1 MIIFV
6 NGYTLGCEPYR
17 PYWSS
22 NKKYPD
28 DYINAAIKYF
38 KDDHVINESFVNG
51 TGKWFASRAQTRRKA
66 GRKFAPFFLES
77 INDKLKAGE
86 TLKFVCHSMGSA
98 YAEGMIDYLV
108 KQKVPIEKIVHLG
121 VADAKNIKIPV
132 ETRLIKRL
140 QINTTNDIII
150 DKIANWFYRDEKK
163 IIPHIT
169 RFGKVNW
176 DPWHYHKEHMEYIK
190 RKDLKF
196 ALDSHFDTKTFGFTF
211 GWVKILEELKLKEE
225 IGNRSSGNKKNPV
238 YEIPR
243 QEFQF
248 ESLMIDHKYMTF
260 LEHYKKDNSDKF
272 LFVMNFK

>member
-6 NGYTLGCEPYR
+6 NGYTLGCEPFR

-22 NKKYPD
+22 NKKYPND
-28 DYINAAIKYF
+28 FIDAAKDYF
-38 KDDHVINESFVNG
+38 QDHHIIDESFVNG
-51 TGKWFASRAQTRRKA
+51 TGKWFGSRAQTRQKA
-66 GRKFAPFFLES
+66 GKEFAKGFWERIRNRLRE
-77 INDKLKAGE
+77 GE

-98 YAEGMIDYLV
+98 YAEGMMEYLV
-108 KQKVPIEKIVHLG
+108 EHNVSIEKVIHLG
-121 VADAKNIKIPV
+121 VADAKNIVIPQS
-132 ETRLIKRL
+132 TRGIYRL

-150 DKIANWFYRDEKK
+150 DRIANWYYREEKK
-163 IIPHIT
+163 IIPHIN

-190 RKDLKF
+190 TKDLKF

-211 GWVKILEELKLKEE
+211 DWVKILENLELNQS
-225 IGNRSSGNKKNPV
+225 IGQRTIKRKDLPV

-248 ESLMIDHKYMTF
+248 ESLMIDNKYLRF
-260 LEHYKKDNSDKF
+260 LEHYKKGESDKF
-272 LFVMNFK
+272 LKVSDFR